1 MRAHII
7 EIELVLGQ
15 LDDVIAD
22 LLVSRERL
30 GCQSLD
36 VFNGVLPAQWGLW
49 WCQGCHLGVHRQ
61 LESPSRCCVLMLR
74 RWRGVEP
81 GHRA

>member
-22 LLVSRERL
+22 LLVSHERL

-36 VFNGVLPAQWGLW
+36 VFNGVLPAQRGLRW
-49 WCQGCHLGVHRQ
+49 RQGCHLGVHRQ
-61 LESPSRCCVLMLR
+61 LESPSRRRVLMLR
-74 RWRGVEP
+74 WW
-81 GHRA
+81 